1 MGKSPAT
8 FDELLRRAK
17 IQSVDRANKLR
28 ALPIVPRRVVPFGY
42 INPVTLEPVKTV
54 FVYEVVDKN
63 TKRKNYYTKSTLMK
77 LIGRNMSNYNL
88 LTADPKKRLF
98 RNPVTRANVKPRN
111 IQKVRARKAES
122 VIAHHVKR
130 KLRR

>member
-1 MGKSPAT
+1 MGKAAT

-17 IQSVDRANKLR
+17 RKSANRANKLS
-28 ALPIVPRRVVPFGY
+28 ALPVVPRRVIPYGY
-42 INPVTLEPVKTV
+42 INPVTLEPVRTV
-54 FVYEVVDKN
+54 FVYEVVDKV
-63 TKRKNYYTKSTLMK
+63 TKRKNYYTKSTLMN

-98 RNPVTRANVKPRN
+98 RNPVTRGNVKPRN